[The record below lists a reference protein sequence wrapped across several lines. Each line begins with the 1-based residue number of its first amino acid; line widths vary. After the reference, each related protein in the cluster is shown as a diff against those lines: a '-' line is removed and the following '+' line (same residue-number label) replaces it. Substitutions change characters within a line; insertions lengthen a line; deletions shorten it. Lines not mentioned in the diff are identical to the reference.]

1 MKKIGGKLIIFI
13 VLMLIFG
20 LFGGT
25 IVMLSKGNIFKQ
37 YAKAQ
42 LEADIKSES
51 LNFSYDIK
59 EKNGKNM
66 QILIKQKKD

>member
-1 MKKIGGKLIIFI
+1 
-13 VLMLIFG
+13 
-20 LFGGT
+20 
-25 IVMLSKGNIFKQ
+25 MLSKGNIFKQ

-66 QILIKQKKD
+66 QILIKVSDTENGLSKIKCDNGNII